1 MNFRNTSLRNDGASV
16 LRICTTRPPRILIGG
31 LIGHYALAYS
41 RFGRFGFLGPPP
53 LHKSLLDSVP
63 EGGDFLGG
71 VVLYFLLKQGDE
83 PEDRYANKSRTT
95 WPWTSVSRMSRPP
108 KGNVNL
114 R

>member
-1 MNFRNTSLRNDGASV
+1 MQCHCMVYSSGRS
-16 LRICTTRPPRILIGG
+16 G
-31 LIGHYALAYS
+31 L
-41 RFGRFGFLGPPP
+41 GRFGFLGLPP
-53 LHKSLLDSVP
+53 LHEFLQDSVA

-71 VVLYFLLKQGDE
+71 AVLHFLLKQGDD
-83 PEDRYANKSRTT
+83 PENRYANKSRTT